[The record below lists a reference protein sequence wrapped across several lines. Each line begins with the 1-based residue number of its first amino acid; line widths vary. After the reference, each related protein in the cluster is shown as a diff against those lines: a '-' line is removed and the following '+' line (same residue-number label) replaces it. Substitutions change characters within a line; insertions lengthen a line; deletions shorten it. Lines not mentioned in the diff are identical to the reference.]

1 MPWSLGPRDWGC
13 LSGRPV
19 THLFFQ
25 LLQVLFVS
33 LGTADLLGDICSV
46 GGSWVQWVWVA
57 GWGL

>member
-19 THLFFQ
+19 THLLFQ

-33 LGTADLLGDICSV
+33 LGAADLLGDICPV
-46 GGSWVQWVWVA
+46 GGSWVQ
-57 GWGL
+57 